1 MPTGPSTNCLLTTT
15 PANRRALF
23 SIILFLVASTPSWAQ
38 SSTAPGRLFFTPE
51 KRAALDR
58 QRQLNVEVVQAIEGE
73 TLSLDGIV
81 QRSDGQRTVWIN
93 RRAQSE
99 TDTRTGGMAV
109 KTRPRHP
116 GEAELIIS
124 EQGGTRLKV
133 GETVNR
139 STGEYDNR
147 LGGGKLEAR
156 PSR

>member
-1 MPTGPSTNCLLTTT
+1 MPAEPSMSCRPT
-15 PANRRALF
+15 PPTAIGRALL
-23 SIILFLVASTPSWAQ
+23 SIILFLVASAPVWAQ
-38 SSTAPGRLFFTPE
+38 SPAPGRLFFTPE

-99 TDTRTGGMAV
+99 TDTQAGGMAV
-109 KTRPRHP
+109 RTRPRHP
-116 GEAELIIS
+116 GEAELITT
-124 EQGGTRLKV
+124 EQVGTRLKV

-147 LGGGKLEAR
+147 LGGGKVEAR